1 MGVAYLSASYQL
13 GREKSI
19 VDIGLFQLAAEAN
32 YQREEEVEEEG

>member
-1 MGVAYLSASYQL
+1 MPATPAGLAGL

-32 YQREEEVEEEG
+32 YQREEEVEKG